1 MAWLSGGAQPH
12 SLPELPF
19 GGGGGDSAHHRAVD
33 RPALYPDA
41 ADAAVE
47 GAADPR
53 RRAAEPPRQKGHA
66 HHGRAD
72 DPDRADDLR
81 AVVDGPVQS
90 LRLGLRSEE
99 HTSELQSLMR

>member
-1 MAWLSGGAQPH
+1 MGTIDVILAGGMAWLSGGAQPH

-41 ADAAVE
+41 ADAAGD

-53 RRAAEPPRQKGHA
+53 RRAA
-66 HHGRAD
+66 
-72 DPDRADDLR
+72 
-81 AVVDGPVQS
+81 
-90 LRLGLRSEE
+90 RSEE
-99 HTSELQSLMR
+99 HTSEFQSLMRSSYAVFCLKKKKKNTRIKN